1 MVHKKVFSA
10 PDAAPV
16 VLYAKNDANSE
27 HAFPVLQGAFN
38 PGFAI
43 PEYDEI
49 ELSYTSG
56 DLTGVVY
63 KLLGTTV
70 GTLTLSYTDGNLTGV
85 VKS

>member
-49 ELSYTSG
+49 VLSYTDG
-56 DLTGVVY
+56 NLTGVVY
-63 KLLGTTV
+63 KLATVTV

-85 VKS
+85 AKS

>member
-38 PGFAI
+38 PGFSI

-49 ELSYTSG
+49 DADSMTKPTSVVFKLAG
-56 DLTGVVY
+56 D
-63 KLLGTTV
+63 TV
-70 GTLTLSYTDGNLTGV
+70 ATLTMTYTGAGV
-85 VKS
+85 NIVRT

>member
-38 PGFAI
+38 PGFSI

-49 ELSYTSG
+49 DADSMTKPTSVVFKNG
-56 DLTGVVY
+56 GV
-63 KLLGTTV
+63 TV
-70 GTLTLSYTDGNLTGV
+70 ATLTMTYTGTAVNIVRT
-85 VKS
+85 

>member
-43 PEYDEI
+43 PQYDEVVAD
-49 ELSYTSG
+49 SMTKPTS
-56 DLTGVVY
+56 VVF
-63 KLLGTTV
+63 KNGGTTV
-70 GTLTLSYTDGNLTGV
+70 ATLTMTYSGAGV
-85 VKS
+85 NIVRT